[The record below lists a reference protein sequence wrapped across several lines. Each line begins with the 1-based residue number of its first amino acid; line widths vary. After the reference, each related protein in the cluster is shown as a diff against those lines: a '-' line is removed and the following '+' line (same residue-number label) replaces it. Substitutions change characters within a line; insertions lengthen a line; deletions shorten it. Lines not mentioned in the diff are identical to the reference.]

1 MKAKA
6 PLAIQLRIAATDAD
20 LAELEKHCEVFFGR
34 DKRLAR
40 IDIPTSESD
49 RFPILPRLQRDLGKV
64 RSDEGFYNSQIDV
77 AFDMHDGEYAPTF
90 RIPDDLVRFAGEV
103 GIPLDVSLYPTAD

>member
-1 MKAKA
+1 MKVKA

-20 LAELEKHCEVFFGR
+20 IAELGKHCELFFGR

-49 RFPILPRLQRDLGKV
+49 RQSFLPRLQTALGEV
-64 RSDEGFYNSQIDV
+64 RSDESLSNSQIDV
-77 AFDMHDGEYAPTF
+77 AFDVHDGEYALTF
-90 RIPDDLVRFAGEV
+90 RIPDDLVRFAGEL
-103 GIPLDVSLYPTAD
+103 GIPFDVSLYPTAD